1 MESKMGNGKE
11 SAGDFHVE
19 KLSDTRSLVTMGER
33 RILIIGTAHVSVE
46 SSLEVKEALEN
57 ERPAHLCIE
66 IDRERLANLDK
77 GNALSGTDLR
87 CVIRNGQG
95 FMMMTQLALGAFQRR
110 IGLGVGSQPGAE
122 MKMAV
127 DVARELDIPFSCCDR
142 RVQIT
147 LRRAWRKSGFFDR
160 IKLLSALATSV
171 LSRRT
176 ASAAEI
182 EDLKKADAM
191 QSLMEELARALPTVK
206 EVLIDERDFYL
217 ASKIC
222 QSRGDKI
229 IAVVGAAHAPGII
242 RLMKDIHEKHKDMDT
257 SPIESVPQSGWY
269 SRLLPWL
276 IPAAI
281 FGLLILGLIRS
292 GPGRV
297 LEMGTTWVLVNGLLS
312 ALGAIIA
319 LAHPLTVVGSF
330 LAAPVTSLNPT
341 IGVGMVSGL
350 LEYMF
355 RNPRVM
361 DVDSLSQD
369 IITFKGWY
377 RNRISRTLLVIFFS
391 SLGSTVGTFIS
402 IGWLSRIAGS

>member
-1 MESKMGNGKE
+1 MESKIGNGKK
-11 SAGDFHVE
+11 SGGDFHVE

-57 ERPAHLCIE
+57 EKPAHLCIE

-110 IGLGVGSQPGAE
+110 IGLGTGSQPGAE

-160 IKLLSALATSV
+160 MKLLSALVTSV

-191 QSLMEELARALPTVK
+191 QSLMEELARTLPTVK

-222 QSRGDKI
+222 QSRGGQDYCRCWSSTRSGHYPPDEGYSRENTRI
-229 IAVVGAAHAPGII
+229 WIPVSV
-242 RLMKDIHEKHKDMDT
+242 
-257 SPIESVPQSGWY
+257 ESVPPPGWY
-269 SRLLPWL
+269 SRFASLAYTHGNLW
-276 IPAAI
+276 ASDSGTDTFRAGACSGNGYNMG
-281 FGLLILGLIRS
+281 FGKWS
-292 GPGRV
+292 P
-297 LEMGTTWVLVNGLLS
+297 
-312 ALGAIIA
+312 
-319 LAHPLTVVGSF
+319 
-330 LAAPVTSLNPT
+330 
-341 IGVGMVSGL
+341 
-350 LEYMF
+350 
-355 RNPRVM
+355 
-361 DVDSLSQD
+361 
-369 IITFKGWY
+369 
-377 RNRISRTLLVIFFS
+377 
-391 SLGSTVGTFIS
+391 LGSGCHYCTGASTHCCREFS
-402 IGWLSRIAGS
+402 GSTCYLP